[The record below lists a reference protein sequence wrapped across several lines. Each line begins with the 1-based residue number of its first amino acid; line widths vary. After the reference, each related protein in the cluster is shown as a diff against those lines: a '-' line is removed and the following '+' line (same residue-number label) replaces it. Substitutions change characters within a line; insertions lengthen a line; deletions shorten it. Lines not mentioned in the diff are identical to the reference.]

1 MTTPSFLDEVAEQ
14 PGVLL
19 NLVMSYADDLHQRL
33 QEATK
38 LIRGKPILLVV
49 GMGSSL
55 FAGEVL
61 VQRFNAAGYKAFACD
76 ASELYHYKRGI
87 MTDDVLM
94 LAISQSGESAETC
107 LVAEAKPKA
116 MPLICMT
123 NNEDS
128 RLARMGD
135 VVLPLFA
142 GEEAGTSSKTF
153 VATMALLHL
162 LADAVLNEGM
172 LSLVSTQ
179 QLVADMGNL
188 IKTLGHEI
196 EGFLSRFGDFSSVI
210 FTGRG
215 PGLVSATQGA
225 LITQEMTQIPA
236 AGLSAGQFRHGP
248 IEAAGPHALLVIFA
262 PSGAT
267 TELLVK
273 LAGDTADYGSPTWLI
288 TDTSVQVAGQ
298 ENLFI
303 SRLPQVS
310 EALSPLLSIV
320 ASEFLG
326 VAIAK
331 RKGLEPGRLQRV
343 SKVTDF
349 E

>member
-1 MTTPSFLDEVAEQ
+1 
-14 PGVLL
+14 
-19 NLVMSYADDLHQRL
+19 
-33 QEATK
+33 
-38 LIRGKPILLVV
+38 
-49 GMGSSL
+49 
-55 FAGEVL
+55 
-61 VQRFNAAGYKAFACD
+61 
-76 ASELYHYKRGI
+76 
-87 MTDDVLM
+87 
-94 LAISQSGESAETC
+94 
-107 LVAEAKPKA
+107 
-116 MPLICMT
+116 
-123 NNEDS
+123 
-128 RLARMGD
+128 
-135 VVLPLFA
+135 
-142 GEEAGTSSKTF
+142 
-153 VATMALLHL
+153 
-162 LADAVLNEGM
+162 
-172 LSLVSTQ
+172 
-179 QLVADMGNL
+179 
-188 IKTLGHEI
+188 
-196 EGFLSRFGDFSSVI
+196 
-210 FTGRG
+210 
-215 PGLVSATQGA
+215 
-225 LITQEMTQIPA
+225 MTQIPA

-320 ASEFLG
+320 ASELLG